1 MAILDEK
8 GLSGLVKK
16 FLDLIFLGGAAIL
29 LGLPFVLKWYMTEL
43 DNTSRSNYYF
53 LLFFLYFT
61 GLFCLW
67 IVYEMKKIFKTLNRK
82 NPFMLDNVIC
92 LKRMSIGALTIS
104 AAYIVKIIFLNSILT
119 IVIAMVF
126 LIAGLF
132 LVILAEVFKQAV
144 EFKQE
149 NDLTI

>member
-1 MAILDEK
+1 MTILDEK
-8 GLSGLVKK
+8 GLSGFVKK
-16 FLDLIFLGGAAIL
+16 LLDLVFLGGIAIF
-29 LGLPFVLKWYMTEL
+29 LGLPFVLKWYMAEL
-43 DNTSRSNYYF
+43 DNTNNSNYYF

-67 IVYEMKKIFKTLNRK
+67 IVFEMKKIFKTLNRK
-82 NPFMLDNVIC
+82 NPFMMDNVIC

-104 AAYIVKIIFLNSILT
+104 GAYVIKIIFLNSVLT
-119 IVIAMVF
+119 IIIAMIF